1 MIIELFKQYNNKG
14 ISMETKSNKKMIS
27 GYIMAGVGF
36 AFILY
41 SAINYIFGLNLGTP
55 SAAIGIV
62 FLGVGMAMARKAK
75 RES

>member
-1 MIIELFKQYNNKG
+1 
-14 ISMETKSNKKMIS
+14 METKTNRKMIP

-41 SAINYIFGLNLGTP
+41 SAVNYIFGLNLGTP

-62 FLGVGMAMARKAK
+62 FFGAGAALVGKAK
-75 RES
+75 RENKI

>member
-1 MIIELFKQYNNKG
+1 
-14 ISMETKSNKKMIS
+14 METKSNRKMIT

-41 SAINYIFGLNLGTP
+41 SAINYVFDLKLGTP

-62 FLGVGMAMARKAK
+62 FFGVGAALIRKTK
-75 RES
+75 RESQEKQQ

>member
-1 MIIELFKQYNNKG
+1 MDDKKKG
-14 ISMETKSNKKMIS
+14 LTMETKSNKKMIS

-41 SAINYIFGLNLGTP
+41 SVINYIFGLKLGTP

-62 FLGVGMAMARKAK
+62 FLGTGLAIVRKAK
-75 RES
+75 RENQQ

>member
-1 MIIELFKQYNNKG
+1 
-14 ISMETKSNKKMIS
+14 MESKSNRKMIS

-41 SAINYIFGLNLGTP
+41 SAINYIFGLKLGIP

-62 FLGVGMAMARKAK
+62 FLGAGAAMVRRAK
-75 RES
+75 RESQEKQQ